1 MNMRVTLGR
10 VLVVAACALAI
21 VCIAGAGSIALAQTR
36 ITFWHVW
43 DGARLPLIDRLV
55 ADFEAKNPDIKV
67 QAELVSQQGLM
78 EKYLTA
84 IAGGTPPDVIQVN
97 ASFFPAFADRGALVS
112 LEPYIVRDGLDP
124 SAVFYASEYDAFVW
138 DGQAYGLPLDVS
150 GSYLYFWDKDQFA
163 EAGLDPER
171 PPRTWDELEEFA
183 KKLTVKNPDGSFERI
198 GFHAAAVSNSPFLVW
213 LYLNSG
219 RMYSDDIKEVRFD
232 GAEGIEAM
240 EWIVGL
246 ADRLYG
252 GYNNILPYLGDA
264 TDNGWHVTGLFYT
277 GKVASHISGVWH
289 FAQLA
294 ANAPNKNYGVA
305 VLPHNGD
312 NPDAKLCQPVSGGWS
327 YAIPVGAKNP
337 DAAWK
342 FIKYATAEEG
352 SLNFFLAQQRPSA
365 SPVVNADPRFAS
377 DNPHWSAVLET
388 LANREFVPVIPI
400 HPQILA
406 VIKEMTELAIRGRMS
421 PADAVN
427 WGAQEVQR
435 LLDSYYSE

>member
-1 MNMRVTLGR
+1 
-10 VLVVAACALAI
+10 
-21 VCIAGAGSIALAQTR
+21 
-36 ITFWHVW
+36 
-43 DGARLPLIDRLV
+43 
-55 ADFEAKNPDIKV
+55 
-67 QAELVSQQGLM
+67 M

-84 IAGGTPPDVIQVN
+84 M
-97 ASFFPAFADRGALVS
+97 PAQLHKIHPGECIVLPSVADRGALVS

-213 LYLNSG
+213 LYLNRHGCTPMTSRSSFRWSRRHRG
-219 RMYSDDIKEVRFD
+219 
-232 GAEGIEAM
+232 M